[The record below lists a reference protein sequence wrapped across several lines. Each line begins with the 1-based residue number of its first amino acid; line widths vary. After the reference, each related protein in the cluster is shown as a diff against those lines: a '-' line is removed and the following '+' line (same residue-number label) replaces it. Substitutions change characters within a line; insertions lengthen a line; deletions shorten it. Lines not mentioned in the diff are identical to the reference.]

1 LSVPD
6 QIWSDCQEES
16 YEMVNRHNSGGGGGR
31 AQLVHSPRLL
41 ALVTQLSA
49 LIIQVKRIADGER

>member
-16 YEMVNRHNSGGGGGR
+16 YEMVNRHNSGGGGR
-31 AQLVHSPRLL
+31 AQLVHCPRLL